1 MGSENQMRIVLLGP
15 PGAGKGTQAKK
26 IADQYGIVHISTGD
40 LFRDNIKNQTPL
52 GKKAKAYMNAGN
64 LVPDELVIALVEDR
78 IAKDDC
84 QNGYLLDG
92 FPRTVAQASALSDY
106 TEKTGKPL
114 DFALS
119 IEVPEEKLID
129 RIVGRRVCPNCGA
142 SYHVTFNPP
151 KKDGV
156 CDRCGGTLT
165 QRKDDT
171 EATVKNRLDVYN
183 KETAPL
189 IDYYRCKDILATV
202 NGDQDVDVV
211 TADIFKA
218 LN

>member
-1 MGSENQMRIVLLGP
+1 MRIVLLGP

-52 GKKAKAYMNAGN
+52 GQKAKAYMDAGN

-78 IAKDDC
+78 ISKDDC
-84 QNGYLLDG
+84 QKGYLLDG
-92 FPRTVAQASALSDY
+92 FPRTVAQASALSDF
-106 TEKTGKPL
+106 TEQASKPL

-151 KKDGV
+151 KKDGI
-156 CDRCGGTLT
+156 CDRCGSALT

-189 IDYYRCKDILATV
+189 IDYYRCKDILVTV
-202 NGDQDVDVV
+202 NGDQDVNVV
-211 TADIFKA
+211 TDEIFKA
-218 LN
+218 LK

>member
-1 MGSENQMRIVLLGP
+1 MRIVLLGP

-52 GKKAKAYMNAGN
+52 GKKAKAYMDAGN

-114 DFALS
+114 NGNLLDYKLSTFMDHPHLEAEFVENAEPTSPFGTKALGEPPACS
-119 IEVPEEKLID
+119 GAPAIRNAILNATGVAID
-129 RIVGRRVCPNCGA
+129 RTPINP
-142 SYHVTFNPP
+142 HVLFAEFT
-151 KKDGV
+151 KAG
-156 CDRCGGTLT
+156 LIH
-165 QRKDDT
+165 DDWR
-171 EATVKNRLDVYN
+171 E
-183 KETAPL
+183 EE
-189 IDYYRCKDILATV
+189 
-202 NGDQDVDVV
+202 
-211 TADIFKA
+211 
-218 LN
+218 

>member
-1 MGSENQMRIVLLGP
+1 MRIVLLGP

-52 GKKAKAYMNAGN
+52 GQKAKAYMDAGN

-78 IAKDDC
+78 ISKDDC
-84 QNGYLLDG
+84 QKGYLLDG
-92 FPRTVAQASALSDY
+92 FPRTVAQASALSDF
-106 TEKTGKPL
+106 TEQAGKPL

-129 RIVGRRVCPNCGA
+129 RIVGRRVCPNCSA

-151 KKDGV
+151 KKDGI
-156 CDRCGGTLT
+156 CDRCGSALT

-189 IDYYRCKDILATV
+189 IDYYRCKDILVTV
-202 NGDQDVDVV
+202 NGDQDVNVV
-211 TADIFKA
+211 TDEIFKA
-218 LN
+218 LK

>member
-1 MGSENQMRIVLLGP
+1 MRIVLLGP

-26 IADQYGIVHISTGD
+26 IADRYGIVHISTGD
-40 LFRDNIKNQTPL
+40 LFRDNIKNKTPL
-52 GKKAKAYMNAGN
+52 GQKAKAYMDAGN

-84 QNGYLLDG
+84 RDGYLLDG
-92 FPRTVAQASALSDY
+92 FPRTVAQASALSEY
-106 TEKTGKPL
+106 NEKVGKPL

-119 IEVPEEKLID
+119 IEVPEDKLVS

-142 SYHVTFNPP
+142 SFHIKFNPP
-151 KKDGV
+151 KKDGI
-156 CDRCGGTLT
+156 CDRCGEKLV

-189 IDYYRCKDILATV
+189 IDFYRCKGILKAV
-202 NGDQDVDVV
+202 DGDQDVDIV

-218 LN
+218 LG

>member
-1 MGSENQMRIVLLGP
+1 MRIVLLGP

-52 GKKAKAYMNAGN
+52 GQKAKAYMDAGN

-78 IAKDDC
+78 ISKDDC
-84 QNGYLLDG
+84 QKGYLLDG
-92 FPRTVAQASALSDY
+92 FPRTVAQASALSDF
-106 TEKTGKPL
+106 TEQASKPL

-142 SYHVTFNPP
+142 SYHVTFNTP
-151 KKDGV
+151 KKDGI
-156 CDRCGGTLT
+156 CDRCGSTLT

-189 IDYYRCKDILATV
+189 IDYYRCKDILVTV
-202 NGDQDVDVV
+202 NGDQDVNVV
-211 TADIFKA
+211 TDEIFKA
-218 LN
+218 LK

>member
-1 MGSENQMRIVLLGP
+1 MERNEMRIVLLGP

-26 IADQYGIVHISTGD
+26 IADRYGIVHISTGD
-40 LFRDNIKNQTPL
+40 LFRDNIKNKTPL
-52 GKKAKAYMNAGN
+52 GQKAKAYMDAGN

-84 QNGYLLDG
+84 RDGYLLDG
-92 FPRTVAQASALSDY
+92 FPRTVAQASALSEY
-106 TEKTGKPL
+106 NEKVGKPL

-119 IEVPEEKLID
+119 IEVPEDKLVS

-142 SYHVTFNPP
+142 SFHIKFNPP
-151 KKDGV
+151 KKDGI
-156 CDRCGGTLT
+156 CDRCGEKLV

-189 IDYYRCKDILATV
+189 IDFYRCKGILKAV
-202 NGDQDVDVV
+202 DGDQDVDIV

-218 LN
+218 LG

>member
-1 MGSENQMRIVLLGP
+1 MRIVLLGP

-52 GKKAKAYMNAGN
+52 GQKAKAYMDAGN

-78 IAKDDC
+78 ISKDDC
-84 QNGYLLDG
+84 QKGYLLDG
-92 FPRTVAQASALSDY
+92 FPRTVAQASALSDF
-106 TEKTGKPL
+106 TEQASKPL

-151 KKDGV
+151 KKDGI
-156 CDRCGGTLT
+156 CDRCGSTLT

-189 IDYYRCKDILATV
+189 IDYYRCKDILVTV
-202 NGDQDVDVV
+202 NGDQDVNVV
-211 TADIFKA
+211 TDEIFKA
-218 LN
+218 LK